1 MRAATAEP
9 SENLLSYFAVPVPP
23 EFAKQ
28 VAAALQ
34 RLPFVELAYIEE
46 EVILPAVNFADD
58 PLVVGQGYFGAAP
71 FGVDAFQVW
80 DLPFADGA
88 QVRFVDVEFA
98 WQLMHEDLVD
108 QNGIVQVPILASG
121 TLSNRQNDI
130 NHGTSLRR
138 CHAAE
143 Q

>member
-80 DLPFADGA
+80 THHLRMAH
-88 QVRFVDVEFA
+88 RS
-98 WQLMHEDLVD
+98 
-108 QNGIVQVPILASG
+108 ASS
-121 TLSNRQNDI
+121 TW
-130 NHGTSLRR
+130 SLLGS
-138 CHAAE
+138 
-143 Q
+143 